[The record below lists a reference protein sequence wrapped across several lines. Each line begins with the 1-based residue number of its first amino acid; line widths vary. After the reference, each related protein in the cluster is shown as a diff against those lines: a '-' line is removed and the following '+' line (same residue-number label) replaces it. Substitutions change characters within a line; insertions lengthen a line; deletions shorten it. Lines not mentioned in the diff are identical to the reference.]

1 MYYAAFQRILRLAP
15 SMVGAFVCLGLAQLA
30 SSADR
35 VVFPDE
41 QPVIPAYARFE
52 TVSDLGFTDRVW
64 FVIPFYRDPA
74 CVPRDFNLL
83 DFLDSP
89 RAWECDDLIPPYIEG
104 FAIRSQPLPAPPEH
118 FFASGLDGMPVWFV
132 AFDEL
137 QDVATKNRGTI
148 TIKDLKKMGSL
159 RTGVAD
165 FYVEEIQTGV
175 NPVSSHRIVT
185 RGKLLDG
192 TSFLAV
198 YSHGSATDVPKI
210 QAIIQF
216 GP

>member
-1 MYYAAFQRILRLAP
+1 MPVSRRCLTSASPIGSGLSSRSTATLPAFR
-15 SMVGAFVCLGLAQLA
+15 
-30 SSADR
+30 
-35 VVFPDE
+35 
-41 QPVIPAYARFE
+41 E
-52 TVSDLGFTDRVW
+52 TSICWTS
-64 FVIPFYRDPA
+64 
-74 CVPRDFNLL
+74 
-83 DFLDSP
+83 LDSP

-137 QDVATKNRGTI
+137 QDVATRNRGTI